1 MGGLRG
7 AISGA
12 LAAAGLVL
20 AAGAAADGAVDAAAP
35 HEPRVRVLLHAGPG
49 PVEIGG
55 EPVEAGDAGVLRAGT
70 PIGTQL
76 ELEGPVEVDA
86 RGYAGRVVVTRDS
99 DGLRVVNELP
109 LERYVEGSLL
119 REVHAS
125 WAPAVLQAQAV
136 VMRTYA
142 LHRMAAAAGAAFD
155 LTADVESQ
163 VYGGLDAE
171 SPVSAAAVDATR
183 GEVLVHGDAP
193 ILAAF
198 HAASGGRTASSAEV
212 WGRSLPYLVSV
223 PVEGEEDPNR
233 YWRISVDAATLGRAL
248 DDLGAG
254 VGSVQ
259 ELRVLERSPSG
270 RAQRLRLRGTRG
282 AVEVRATDL
291 RRVLP
296 RLQSTRFVVDGR
308 AGRFTFEGSG
318 HGHGVGMSQWGARAM
333 AERGA
338 DYREI
343 LAFFYPGASLRG
355 AWGQPEELHP

>member
-1 MGGLRG
+1 
-7 AISGA
+7 
-12 LAAAGLVL
+12 
-20 AAGAAADGAVDAAAP
+20 VD
-35 HEPRVRVLLHAGPG
+35 
-49 PVEIGG
+49 VE
-55 EPVEAGDAGVLRAGT
+55 DRA
-70 PIGTQL
+70 
-76 ELEGPVEVDA
+76 
-86 RGYAGRVVVTRDS
+86 YAGRVLVTRAGDA
-99 DGLRVVNELP
+99 LRVINELP
-109 LERYVEGSLL
+109 LERYVQGSLL
-119 REVHAS
+119 REVHGS

-136 VMRTYA
+136 VTRTYA
-142 LHRMAAAAGAAFD
+142 LHRMAGAADAAFD
-155 LTADVESQ
+155 LTAGVESQ

-171 SPVSAAAVDATR
+171 SAVAAAAVDATR

-198 HAASGGRTASSAEV
+198 HSASGGRTASAAEV

-223 PVEGEEDPNR
+223 PVDGEQAAPSR

-248 DDLGAG
+248 DDLDAG

-259 ELRVLERSPSG
+259 ELRVMERSPSG

-282 AVEVRATDL
+282 TVEVRGTDL

-296 RLQSTRFVVDGR
+296 LLPSTRFDVLGR
-308 AGRFTFEGSG
+308 AGRFTFVGSG

-343 LAFFYPGASLRG
+343 LAFFYPGAALRG
-355 AWGQPEELHP
+355 TWGRPEDLHP